1 MLPTAG
7 IASHDFGRKTLK
19 GDARGSSEAGY
30 GKSVPPKNQSES
42 IVQPDG
48 LCGGVDLDVC

>member
-19 GDARGSSEAGY
+19 GDARGSIEASY
-30 GKSVPPKNQSES
+30 GKSIPPTNQPES

-48 LCGGVDLDVC
+48 LSGGFDLDV

>member
-19 GDARGSSEAGY
+19 GDARGSSEASY
-30 GKSVPPKNQSES
+30 GKSFPPTNQPES

-48 LCGGVDLDVC
+48 LCGGVDLDV